1 MKITDMSIKG
11 TETSSYFITF
21 EESERLK
28 KEGFSIH
35 PDDYIFYKD
44 SILEVDD
51 ALGLFL
57 LLKYK
62 GKLSPD
68 KQTGYDEK
76 VIRAINKCYYDMLRV
91 DKYPFTEKIRVLE
104 DILLPQQKTMHK
116 IDIMAICSNIIGKK
130 LSYTDNRVDTAIAW
144 AKHYIASNGDM
155 SNKPPKIQ
163 RDIIF
168 MEEFK

>member
-1 MKITDMSIKG
+1 MKITDISIKG

-21 EESERLK
+21 DESERLK
-28 KEGFSIH
+28 KEGFNIH
-35 PDDYIFYKD
+35 PEDYVFYKD

-57 LLKYK
+57 LLKYR

-76 VIRAINKCYYDMLRV
+76 VIRAINKTYYDTVKV
-91 DKYPFTEKIRVLE
+91 DKYTFPEKIRVLE
-104 DILLPQQKTMHK
+104 DILLPQQKTLHK
-116 IDIMAICSNIIGKK
+116 IDIMTHCSNIMEKK

-144 AKHYIASNGDM
+144 AKHYVMSNGNV
-155 SNKPPKIQ
+155 STKPPKIQ

-168 MEEFK
+168 MEGL